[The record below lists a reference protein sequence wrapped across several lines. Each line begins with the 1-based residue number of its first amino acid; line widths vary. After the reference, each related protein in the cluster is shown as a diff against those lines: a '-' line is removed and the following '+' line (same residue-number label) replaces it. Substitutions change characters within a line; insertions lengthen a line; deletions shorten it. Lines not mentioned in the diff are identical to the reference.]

1 MKSASRAGMPRAI
14 HALGLAGL
22 IAVVAIGPGHGP
34 WAAGVVNADLAPL
47 PEVKPVNRDMAELGR
62 YLFFDNRISGDWGT
76 SCASCHDPE
85 KGWADGAPLS
95 RGYTSVEYF
104 RNAPTL
110 LNVKY
115 RARFT
120 WDGRLDGSD
129 LGTLVRDMV
138 TEAHFMNADGRIVQE
153 RLKQVPEYVA
163 MWEKIFGKGADPYGP
178 RMFNVI
184 AEYVKTI
191 ESKNAPIDRLL
202 KGDAAAL
209 SAPAQQGYALFRG
222 KAGCIAC
229 HNGPLASDGQL
240 HRLGVSENPVI
251 AKEPLRMITMLR
263 HYATLGMPNYM
274 NVRTDVGAFAVT
286 KDTHDTGKFV
296 TPSLRDL
303 KYTAPYMHNGVFT
316 TLDEVV
322 EFYAKGGGAGAEV
335 KPLALS
341 AEEKKA
347 LVAFLLALS
356 GDPVIAKA
364 PDLPEM
370 QPRTFGKN

>member
-1 MKSASRAGMPRAI
+1 MRRAMAMHLRKAAC
-14 HALGLAGL
+14 ALGVIGLLGIGVGMVGNDSSAADAGK
-22 IAVVAIGPGHGP
+22 P
-34 WAAGVVNADLAPL
+34 DLAAL
-47 PEVKPVNRDMAELGR
+47 PESKPVNKEMADLGR

-85 KGWADGAPLS
+85 KGWGDGAELS

-110 LNVKY
+110 INVKY
-115 RARFT
+115 RQRFT

-153 RLKQVPEYVA
+153 RLKQIPEYVA
-163 MWEKIFGKGADPYGP
+163 MWEKIFGKGNDPYGP

-191 ESKNAPIDRLL
+191 ESKNAPIDRFL

-209 SAPAQQGYALFRG
+209 SAQAQSGYALFRG
-222 KAGCIAC
+222 KAGCVAC

-240 HRLGVSENPVI
+240 HRLGVPENAAI
-251 AKEPLRMITMLR
+251 GKEPLRMITMLR
-263 HYATLGMPNYM
+263 HYATLGMPDYM
-274 NVRTDVGAFAVT
+274 NARTDVGAYAVT
-286 KDTHDTGKFV
+286 KDLGDMGKFL
-296 TPSLRDL
+296 TPSLREL
-303 KYTAPYMHNGVFT
+303 KYTAPYMHNGVFA
-316 TLDEVV
+316 TLEEVID
-322 EFYAKGGGAGAEV
+322 FYDKGGGPRSEFT
-335 KPLALS
+335 PLGLS
-341 AEEKKA
+341 SEEKKA
-347 LVAFLLALS
+347 LVAFLLSLS
-356 GDPVIAKA
+356 GDPIVVKA
-364 PDLPEM
+364 PDQPDM

>member
-1 MKSASRAGMPRAI
+1 MKPALRTGLPRAI
-14 HALGLAGL
+14 RAFGLAGWVAM
-22 IAVVAIGPGHGP
+22 IAIAPGNEP
-34 WAAGVVNADLAPL
+34 FAAGAANADLAPL
-47 PEVKPVNRDMAELGR
+47 AEAKPVNKDMAELGR

-115 RARFT
+115 RTRFT

-163 MWEKIFGKGADPYGP
+163 MWGKIFGKGADPYGP

-191 ESKNAPIDRLL
+191 ESKNAPIDRFL

-209 SAPAQQGYALFRG
+209 SAQAQQGYALFRG
-222 KAGCIAC
+222 KAGCVAC
-229 HNGPLASDGQL
+229 HNGPLGSDGQL
-240 HRLGVSENPVI
+240 HRLGVPENAAI
-251 AKEPLRMITMLR
+251 AKEPLRMISMLR
-263 HYATLGMPNYM
+263 HYATMGMPNYM
-274 NVRTDVGAFAVT
+274 NARTDVGAFAVT
-286 KDTHDTGKFV
+286 KDPSDTGKFV

-303 KYTAPYMHNGVFT
+303 KYTAPYMHNGVFA

-322 EFYAKGGGAGAEV
+322 EFYDKGGGAGAEV
-335 KPLALS
+335 KSLALS

-356 GDPVIAKA
+356 GDPVSAKA
-364 PDLPEM
+364 PDLPDM
-370 QPRTFGKN
+370 QPRAFGKN